1 MWTSQDADSD
11 GQYAVTLTISNL
23 LRNMNSMEG
32 SVWAEKI
39 QAEITKSL
47 LTIETFS
54 VQEMDVLMSLIPGGE
69 YGGMTS
75 G

>member
-1 MWTSQDADSD
+1 
-11 GQYAVTLTISNL
+11 
-23 LRNMNSMEG
+23 MEG
-32 SVWAEKI
+32 SVWANKI

-47 LTIETFS
+47 MTIETFS
-54 VQEMDVLMSLIPGGE
+54 VQEMDVVMSLIPGGE